1 MALTKY
7 NATSVTTPLPLLLH
21 QILGV
26 KETADYDVIKAA
38 FRSAAKSL
46 HPDVNPDVREPL
58 CFGA

>member
-1 MALTKY
+1 MALT
-7 NATSVTTPLPLLLH
+7 NHHTNSVTSLLPLLLH